1 MLRRAASLI
10 LAAALSL
17 FTACEKQSNTNATT
31 RMTDANRQN
40 SAGGVVVI
48 GLLAAMKLQE
58 CAKKKRV
65 GPCIPS
71 DLGEREKQTITR

>member
-1 MLRRAASLI
+1 
-10 LAAALSL
+10 
-17 FTACEKQSNTNATT
+17 
-31 RMTDANRQN
+31 MTDANRQN
-40 SAGGVVVI
+40 SAEGVVVI

>member
-1 MLRRAASLI
+1 
-10 LAAALSL
+10 
-17 FTACEKQSNTNATT
+17 
-31 RMTDANRQN
+31 MTDANRQN
-40 SAGGVVVI
+40 SAEGVVVI
-48 GLLAAMKLQE
+48 GLLAAMELQE